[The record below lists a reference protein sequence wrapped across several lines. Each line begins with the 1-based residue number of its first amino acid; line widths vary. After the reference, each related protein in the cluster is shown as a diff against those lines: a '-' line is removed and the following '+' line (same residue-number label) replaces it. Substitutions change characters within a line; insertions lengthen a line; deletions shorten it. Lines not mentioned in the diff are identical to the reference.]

1 MSASSSIRARRHPR
15 SLLAAGLACALL
27 GAAAGTGQ
35 AAVAPAA
42 VHPAAATDAATAE
55 VAAADGQGGN
65 LLAPPMGWSSWS
77 SLREDFTATTI
88 EAEATA
94 MHNTLEKYGYQYVN
108 IDAGWSDNIDAYGRD
123 AASTSKFPDGIQA
136 VAQYVH
142 KLGLKL
148 GIYLVPGIPAAAL
161 AANSPIAGTPYHVQ
175 DILDSSA
182 PGNTANQGAGK
193 IDFSKPGA
201 QQYIQSQA
209 NLLASWGVDYIKM
222 DFVGP
227 GGGNVAA
234 DNTGDIEAWHEAIAR
249 TGRPMHLE
257 LSNSLSFADAST
269 WAKYSNGWRIEGDIE
284 CYHSCTDLTDW
295 SQVAKRF
302 TDAPKWV
309 PFAGPGHWND
319 LDSLEVGNGTE
330 DGLTQDEKQ
339 TMVTLWSIE
348 AAPLLLGTD
357 LTKLDPT
364 DLPLITNREV
374 IAVDQSGRAAK
385 PVSQATPQQV
395 WFSKNPDG
403 SYTVALFNLATT
415 AAPVTVNWSDLGR
428 PSGSTMALRDLWQ
441 HTNLGHVT
449 GSYTATLAPHAS
461 MLLHVTPTGDGH

>member
-1 MSASSSIRARRHPR
+1 MQGKKIRTA
-15 SLLAAGLACALL
+15 LLAAALVATPF
-27 GAAAGTGQ
+27 AATASA
-35 AAVAPAA
+35 AAVARPA
-42 VHPAAATDAATAE
+42 PAHLAGAA
-55 VAAADGQGGN
+55 GGGSEN

-77 SLREDFTATTI
+77 ALRESFTASTI

-94 MHNTLEKYGYQYVN
+94 MHNTLQKYGYEYVN
-108 IDAGWSDNIDAYGRD
+108 IDAGWSDHVDADGRD
-123 AASTSKFPDGIQA
+123 AWNASKFPDGIPA
-136 VAQYVH
+136 LATYVH

-148 GIYLVPGIPAAAL
+148 GIYLVPGIPAQAL
-161 AANSPIAGTPYHVQ
+161 AANSQIAGTPYHVS

-209 NLLASWGVDYIKM
+209 DLLASWGVDYIKM

-227 GGGNVAA
+227 GGGTVAA
-234 DNTGDIEAWHEAIAR
+234 DNRADIQAWDKAIER

-257 LSNSLSFADAST
+257 LSNSLSFTDAAY

-284 CYHSCTDLTDW
+284 CYRSCPDLTDW
-295 SQVAKRF
+295 SQVLKRF

-309 PFAGPGHWND
+309 PYAGPGHWND
-319 LDSLEVGNGTE
+319 LDSLEVGNGAT

-348 AAPLLLGTD
+348 SAPLLLGTD
-357 LTKLDPT
+357 LTKLDPA
-364 DLPLITNREV
+364 DLPLITNPEV
-374 IAVDQSGRAAK
+374 IAVDQAGRPAK

-403 SYTVALFNLATT
+403 SYTLALFNLAAT
-415 AAPVTVNWSDLGR
+415 AAPVTANWSDLSQ
-428 PSGSTMALRDLWQ
+428 PSGSTMTVRNLWQ
-441 HTNLGHVT
+441 HTNLGRIT
-449 GSYTATLAPHAS
+449 GGYTATLAPHAS
-461 MLLHVTPTGDGH
+461 MLLRITPTSGES